1 MNGCLDGDDDEDN
14 NDRDDPFFMRRR
26 ALSLLECGQ
35 LLAAGCTSAKLSF
48 GRSYPCMR
56 WLVVGCCCGC
66 NPCCCQPLGGGTV
79 VVRLSG
85 IGLDDSLMPG
95 LSGTVVVR
103 LSVLELLRLLLLR
116 SLISCIL

>member
-1 MNGCLDGDDDEDN
+1 MG
-14 NDRDDPFFMRRR
+14 
-26 ALSLLECGQ
+26 
-35 LLAAGCTSAKLSF
+35 
-48 GRSYPCMR
+48 
-56 WLVVGCCCGC
+56 
-66 NPCCCQPLGGGTV
+66 
-79 VVRLSG
+79 RLSG